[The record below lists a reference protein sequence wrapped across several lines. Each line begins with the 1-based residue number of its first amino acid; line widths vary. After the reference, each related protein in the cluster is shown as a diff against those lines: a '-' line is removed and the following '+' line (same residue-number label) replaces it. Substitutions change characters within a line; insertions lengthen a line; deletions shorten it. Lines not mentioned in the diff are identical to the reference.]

1 MTDDD
6 RMDALEERL
15 EELEADLDAQHEDR
29 MAYRQQ
35 VLHPRLDEAD
45 EARDDLTEQVGEL
58 KDTVQRLRDRV
69 RDLEAGY
76 ESVLGLAEDK
86 QSSPD
91 KRCADLRLGL
101 IRTAEAKADSRT
113 AAKHYKAVQS
123 FFAEHGHGEVKKAEV
138 YKAMQQ
144 AAEYDGFS
152 LRDDELVLPSGRSG
166 RAIVV
171 DLDALPARVTQENS
185 SDATTLADGGRAESR
200 HSTSRSPTENP
211 ATE

>member
-35 VLHPRLDEAD
+35 VLLPRLDEAD
-45 EARDDLTEQVGEL
+45 EARDDLTQEVSEL
-58 KDTVQRLRDRV
+58 RGAVQRLTDRV

-76 ESVLGLAEDK
+76 ESVIGLAEDK

-101 IRTAEAKADSRT
+101 IRSAEAKADSRT
-113 AAKHYKAVQS
+113 AAKHYKGVQS
-123 FFAEHGHGEVKKAEV
+123 FFAEHGHGEVKKPEV
-138 YKAMQQ
+138 YKAMEQ
-144 AAEYDGFS
+144 AAEYEGFE
-152 LRDDELVLPSGRSG
+152 LRSDELVLPSGRSG

-171 DLDALPARVTQENS
+171 DLDSLPARVTQENS

-200 HSTSRSPTENP
+200 RSTSRSHTENP